1 MRNVLFVLLTG
12 CVWTPQRG
20 CVSSGSGFS
29 SVGVS
34 EFVIGESGGRGET
47 GVTEC
52 AVEVERTDPVDNSS
66 VQFYQDPVVFH
77 FNGGAENVLVETQ
90 IPGTTSYANDG
101 QILVFTPDSPLATS
115 TPYLVGLFFCQSVY
129 SLHFTTSNL
138 GEPLLTSVEGLS
150 WKLSFDDAQTTS
162 LMGGVLKGKLLPML
176 LRVGEGSFRLATT
189 GESGSQDWCAPTT
202 EGAMGEESTFSA
214 DLGTVPL
221 STGAA
226 FPLHSAHVEGA
237 IAPDGQTAMMALTG
251 TVNFREVDLAA
262 MGLGTA
268 SDLCAYAKNEG
279 EPCEACEDG
288 VETCLPLRFG
298 HLVGVP
304 WDDGVLPVS
313 GENCDGCQ
321 DGPPAEDAVC
331 AG

>member
-1 MRNVLFVLLTG
+1 MRNLLLVLLTG

-20 CVSSGSGFS
+20 CVSSSSGVS

-34 EFVIGESGGRGET
+34 DFVIGESGGRGET

-77 FNGGAENVLVETQ
+77 FNGGADKVLVESQ
-90 IPGTTSYANDG
+90 ISGTTSYANDG
-101 QILVFTPDSPLATS
+101 QILVFTPDAPLATS

-138 GEPLLTSVEGLS
+138 GEPLLGSVEGRA
-150 WKLSFDDAQTTS
+150 WKLSFEEAQTTS
-162 LMGGVLKGKLLPML
+162 LMGGVLKGKLLPLL
-176 LRVGEGSFRLATT
+176 LRVGEGGFRLASTRSD
-189 GESGSQDWCAPTT
+189 GRQDWCAPTS
-202 EGAMGEESTFSA
+202 EGSMGEEAILSA
-214 DLGTVPL
+214 DLERVSL
-221 STGAA
+221 STGTS
-226 FPLHSAHVEGA
+226 FPLHAAHVDGA
-237 IAPDGQTAMMALTG
+237 IAPDGQSAMMALSG
-251 TVNFREVDLAA
+251 VVNFREVDVKA

-268 SDLCAYAKNEG
+268 LELCGYAKNEG
-279 EPCEACEDG
+279 EPCVACDDG
-288 VETCLPLRFG
+288 VKTCLPLRFG

-304 WDDGVLPVS
+304 WDDTVLPVE

-321 DGPPAEDAVC
+321 DGPPAEGAVC